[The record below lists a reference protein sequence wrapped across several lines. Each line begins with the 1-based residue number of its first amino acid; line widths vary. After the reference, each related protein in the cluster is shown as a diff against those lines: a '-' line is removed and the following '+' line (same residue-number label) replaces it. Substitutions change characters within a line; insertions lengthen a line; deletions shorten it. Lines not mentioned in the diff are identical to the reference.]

1 MKKQNFLVQTVSNL
15 IIIMVLVAL
24 SLFCIPKNEVACMS
38 PIYKVDTNE
47 NKVGIMFNVYQGSE
61 YLPRIIEIL
70 NKNEATCTFFLG
82 GIWAEKNTQLIE
94 EMGKVGEIGN
104 HGYLHK
110 DHAKLSLQQNKEEIL
125 LCNRLLEEITGTSP
139 TLFAP
144 PSGSIGDNMTKV
156 CIDNNMTVVMW
167 SKDTIDWRDNDY
179 KLILERATNDIQ
191 NGDMVL
197 MHPTEATLKALP
209 LILKCYK
216 DNGLTTDTISNL
228 IANKN
233 KY

>member
-1 MKKQNFLVQTVSNL
+1 
-15 IIIMVLVAL
+15 
-24 SLFCIPKNEVACMS
+24 MS